1 MFNVSRLDEP
11 QSGPMVS
18 KVVSII
24 NAHGVVPDVKVRIL
38 PDGVA
43 KNVSDGKA
51 IEWLIAMN
59 AALTPSCVQLAEE
72 VDDLGTRLQALED
85 RARS

>member
-1 MFNVSRLDEP
+1 MFNVSRMDEP

-18 KVVSII
+18 KIVSII
-24 NAHGVVPDVKVRIL
+24 NAHRVVPDVQVRIL
-38 PDGVA
+38 PDGVT
-43 KNVSDGKA
+43 KNVSDGTA
-51 IEWLIAMN
+51 IEWLIVMN
-59 AALTPSCVQLAEE
+59 AALTLSRVQLTEE